1 LIDTWHLWNPKH
13 YLQQRKHFSK
23 FQHCNMDFYDR
34 LAPFYPI
41 VYGDWDTA
49 IVQQSAQLAA
59 IARSQWGTQLQTILD
74 VSCGIGTQA
83 LGLAAQGYQVTASDL
98 SRQAIDRAQQE
109 ARTRNLDIDFSVCDM
124 RSAYSHHQSEFDMVI
139 SCDNSI
145 PHLLNDAEILI
156 ALEQMYACTRPGGG
170 CLLTIRDYDKE
181 PRGTGIVKPYGIR
194 ENSGKRYLVFQVW
207 DFVGEVYDLS
217 MYFVEYDQVATTV
230 MRSRYYAIAPNHLIT
245 LMKQAGYHSVT
256 RFDDQFFQPVLV
268 GTK

>member
-1 LIDTWHLWNPKH
+1 
-13 YLQQRKHFSK
+13 
-23 FQHCNMDFYDR
+23 MDFYDR
-34 LAPFYPI
+34 LAPFYPLI
-41 VYGDWDTA
+41 YGDWDTA
-49 IVQQSAQLAA
+49 IVQQSAQLSA
-59 IARSQWGTQLQTILD
+59 IARSQWGTPIQTILD

-98 SRQAIDRAQQE
+98 SRQAVDRAQQE

-124 RSAYSHHQSEFDMVI
+124 RSAYSHHQSEFDLVI

-145 PHLLNDAEILI
+145 PHLLNDTEILI
-156 ALEQMYACTRPGGG
+156 ALEQIYACTRPGGG

-181 PRGTGIVKPYGIR
+181 PRGTGVVKPYGIR
-194 ENSGKRYLVFQVW
+194 EHSGKRYLVFQVW

-217 MYFVEYDQVATTV
+217 MYFVEDDQQYDQAATTV
-230 MRSRYYAIAPNHLIT
+230 IRSRYYAIAPNHLMT